1 MPSTTKENPFV
12 KIHLPN
18 PHLFN
23 KFMLRN
29 NQSRAQLARLIF
41 LLLALNALGI
51 VLLSALGLNQPDW
64 DSAEA
69 GLGSTFLRA
78 LYCLYSFLSLSYI
91 VLVVASYITLI
102 MWVRRAYY
110 NLHQR
115 PDIHPEYSDGWAA
128 GAWFV
133 PFLNFVRP
141 FTIMREV
148 WQDTQR
154 AAWGRTVEP
163 ATLVGWWWT
172 AFLTKMI
179 IGRITSRIG
188 SSDTTGFSQ
197 SDLLAALVDAGA
209 QALAA
214 VFTWYLIGRVA
225 KFEEE
230 LAIRQEIERLGQP
243 EPAAHFTNPDQSDY
257 ALEEGY

>member
-1 MPSTTKENPFV
+1 
-12 KIHLPN
+12 
-18 PHLFN
+18 
-23 KFMLRN
+23 MLRD
-29 NQSRAQLARLIF
+29 NQGRAQLARLIF
-41 LLLALNALGI
+41 LLLALDALCL
-51 VLLSALGLNQPDW
+51 VLLSAAGLSQPDW
-64 DSAEA
+64 ATTTTETSSS
-69 GLGSTFLRA
+69 LTRA
-78 LYCLYSFLSLSYI
+78 IYYLYSLLSLGCVILLVISY
-91 VLVVASYITLI
+91 VVLI
-102 MWVRRAYY
+102 MWMRRAYY

-154 AAWGRTVEP
+154 AAWGRIIEP
-163 ATLVGWWWT
+163 PTLVGWWWAT
-172 AFLTKMI
+172 FVLKMI

-188 SSDTTGFSQ
+188 SNDSAGFTHNDLVAALIDAGSQ
-197 SDLLAALVDAGA
+197 VLAAGL
-209 QALAA
+209 
-214 VFTWYLIGRVA
+214 TWYLIGRVM

-230 LAIRQEIERLGQP
+230 LTTRQKVEQLGQP
-243 EPAAHFTNPDQSDY
+243 APTSHFTNPDQSDY

>member
-1 MPSTTKENPFV
+1 
-12 KIHLPN
+12 
-18 PHLFN
+18 
-23 KFMLRN
+23 MLRN
-29 NQSRAQLARLIF
+29 NQGRAQLARLVF

-51 VLLSALGLNQPDW
+51 VLLSSLGLNQPDW
-64 DSAEA
+64 NTAEA
-69 GLGSTFLRA
+69 GLSSTFTSA
-78 LYCLYSFLSLSYI
+78 LYYLYSFLSLGYVVLLVASYI
-91 VLVVASYITLI
+91 VLI
-102 MWVRRAYY
+102 MWMRRAYY

-154 AAWGRTVEP
+154 AAWGRIVEP
-163 ATLVGWWWT
+163 ATLVGWWWA
-172 AFLTKMI
+172 AFLIKML
-179 IGRITSRIG
+179 IGRITSKMG
-188 SSDTTGFSQ
+188 SSDATGFSQ
-197 SDLLAALVDAGA
+197 TDLLAALIDAGS
-209 QALAA
+209 QVLAA
-214 VFTWYLIGRVA
+214 GLTWYLIGRAA

-230 LAIRQEIERLGQP
+230 LAVRQEIEQLGQP
-243 EPAAHFTNPDQSDY
+243 GPTSHFTNPDQSDY